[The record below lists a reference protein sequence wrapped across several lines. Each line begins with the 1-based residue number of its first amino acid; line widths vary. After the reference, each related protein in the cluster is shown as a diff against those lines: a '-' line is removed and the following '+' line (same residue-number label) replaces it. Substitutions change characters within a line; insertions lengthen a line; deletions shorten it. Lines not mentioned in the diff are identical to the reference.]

1 MTLKRSLKVNKIYW
15 KQNGIIKRLNNF
27 AVYLFCAIVSLIVPV
42 AVDTILYRT
51 LKEQFE
57 KEKKDARD

>member
-1 MTLKRSLKVNKIYW
+1 MNKSYW
-15 KQNGIIKRLNNF
+15 KSNGIIKRVNNF
-27 AVYLFCAIVSLIVPV
+27 AVYLFCAIVSLIAPV

-57 KEKKDARD
+57 KEAKS